1 MRAVQPDTISAPD
14 SERPRRLG
22 ARAYLA
28 AMAAAALLPLLLVAG
43 LVLNMLL
50 EAERSAAARTVLEA
64 ARAVS
69 LAIDQ
74 ELASTETML
83 RVLGTSAYL
92 ARADFAGL
100 YEQAGAAHESDATA
114 IALYDE
120 HGRQLINTGVPFGT
134 ALDAYADP
142 ARVHSVLASHRASV
156 SPLIRARDG
165 QGLRIS
171 VDLPVTAGGE
181 RYVLSHVYAAS
192 HFLNMLSQR
201 RMPENWIVGVFD
213 SENVTIA
220 RSHRA
225 REFVGKPG
233 SDAIRA
239 ASAEATEGQLRHVS
253 REGVDVYTVFTRS
266 PRSGWLVAIG
276 VPAEAL
282 DAVAE
287 QAVAMAALGTLGAL
301 MAAAVIAF
309 ALGHRLSGSIRDIAA
324 AAAALGRG
332 EPLPPYKPSIREIDD
347 LRTALEETHEVLERE
362 TEARARAEAERLQLF
377 ESEQAAR
384 QLAEQQNRAKDEFL
398 AMLGHELRNPLSA
411 ISGAVALMKAPGAKE
426 EHRLHARDVINR
438 QIQHLS
444 RVVDDLL
451 DLSRVMTGK
460 IMLDFKPVEL
470 AQATAGCLQAM
481 RASGRAGEHEMTVDL
496 QPVWINGDPTRFEQI
511 VGNLLSNAFKF
522 TPPEGRIELRV
533 AAEGDDAVLK
543 VRDTGV
549 GIPKR
554 LLPHV
559 FDVFVQG
566 DQSLERAKG
575 GLGIGLALV
584 RRLVHLHGGSVRAGE
599 GRGST
604 FTVRIPRSAA
614 PDALGEG
621 GATGSPALRRLRVL
635 VVDDHEDS
643 RTMLRMLL
651 EQAGH
656 EAVEAVDGI
665 DGVQLA
671 LSRRPDVAI
680 IDIGLP
686 GINGYE
692 VARRLRALPMSG
704 TIALI
709 ALTGYGQDEDRR
721 RALQSGF
728 DRHLVKPVDAERL
741 NQALV
746 EVTAGVSPTAP
757 GTQARR

>member
-1 MRAVQPDTISAPD
+1 M
-14 SERPRRLG
+14 G

-43 LVLNMLL
+43 FVLNNLL
-50 EAERSAAARTVLEA
+50 DAQRAAAIRGVLES
-64 ARAVS
+64 ARAIS
-69 LAIDQ
+69 LAVDQ
-74 ELASTETML
+74 ELATAET
-83 RVLGTSAYL
+83 VLQVLATSAYL
-92 ARADFAGL
+92 AQGDLTQFRQ
-100 YEQAGAAHESDATA
+100 QAIAARSGDGVY
-114 IALYDE
+114 IALYGE
-120 HGRQLINTGVPFGT
+120 QGQQLLDTRVPIGA

-142 ARVHSVLASHRASV
+142 ERLRALLAGTPARVSRLHRPRDGKALTIIVDVPVVVAGERFLLSQIYTAAHFQRVLAQHKVPDS
-156 SPLIRARDG
+156 
-165 QGLRIS
+165 
-171 VDLPVTAGGE
+171 
-181 RYVLSHVYAAS
+181 
-192 HFLNMLSQR
+192 
-201 RMPENWIVGVFD
+201 WIVAVLD
-213 SENVTIA
+213 TDHVTIA
-220 RSHRA
+220 RSHRVG
-225 REFVGKPG
+225 EFVGRPG
-233 SDAIRA
+233 ADMLRKA
-239 ASAEATEGQLRHVS
+239 ASEVTEGQIRHPS
-253 REGVDVYTVFTRS
+253 REGIEVYEVFTHS
-266 PRSGWLVAIG
+266 PRSGWLVSIG

-287 QAVAMAALGTLGAL
+287 RAVGTAALGTLAAL

-309 ALGHRLSGSIRDIAA
+309 VLGHRLSGSIRDIARA
-324 AAAALGRG
+324 ASALGHG
-332 EPLPPYKPSIREIDD
+332 EPLPPYQPSLKEIDA
-347 LRTALEETHEVLERE
+347 LRESLEETHTVLERE
-362 TEARARAEAERLQLF
+362 TEGRARAEAERLQLF

-411 ISGAVALMKAPGAKE
+411 ISGAVALMKAPSAQE
-426 EHRLHARDVINR
+426 QHRTHAREVISR
-438 QIQHLS
+438 QVQHLS

-460 IMLDFKPVEL
+460 IILDFKPADL
-470 AQATAGCLQAM
+470 AQVAGNCLAAM
-481 RASGRAGEHEMTVDL
+481 RAAGRVGEHETKVEL
-496 QPVWINGDPTRFEQI
+496 QSTWVKGDPTRLEQI
-511 VGNLLSNAFKF
+511 TGNLLSNAFKY
-522 TPPEGRIELRV
+522 TPPEGRVEIEVLGD
-533 AAEGDDAVLK
+533 GDDALLR
-543 VRDTGV
+543 VRDTGL

-584 RRLVHLHGGSVRAGE
+584 QRLVQLHGGSVQAESGGD

-604 FTVRIPRSAA
+604 FTVRLPRIAP
-614 PDALGEG
+614 PDAD
-621 GATGSPALRRLRVL
+621 GAAAAVNTPLQRRLRVL

-643 RTMLRMLL
+643 RTMLRLLL
-651 EQAGH
+651 EQTGH

-680 IDIGLP
+680 VDIGLP

-692 VARRLRALPMSG
+692 VARRLRKLPTSG
-704 TIALI
+704 TIGLI

-741 NQALV
+741 TQALA
-746 EVTAGVSPTAP
+746 EVTATPDRPVT
-757 GTQARR
+757 

>member
-1 MRAVQPDTISAPD
+1 M
-14 SERPRRLG
+14 G

-28 AMAAAALLPLLLVAG
+28 AMAAAAVLPVLLVAG
-43 LVLNMLL
+43 FVLNTLL
-50 EAERSAAARTVLEA
+50 DAQRAVATRSVLES
-64 ARAVS
+64 ARAIS
-69 LAIDQ
+69 LAMDQ
-74 ELASTETML
+74 ELATAETVL
-83 RVLGTSAYL
+83 RVLASSAYL
-92 ARADFAGL
+92 SKRDLGSFQQQASAARKGDGMF
-100 YEQAGAAHESDATA
+100 

-120 HGRQLINTGVPFGT
+120 HGN
-134 ALDAYADP
+134 ALVDTSAASGASIADRADP
-142 ARVHSVLASHRASV
+142 ERLRDLLAGTQARVTRLHR
-156 SPLIRARDG
+156 LRDG
-165 QGLRIS
+165 KELTVI
-171 VDLPVTAGGE
+171 VDVPVAVAGE
-181 RYVLSHVYAAS
+181 RYL
-192 HFLNMLSQR
+192 LSQIYTAAHFQR
-201 RMPENWIVGVFD
+201 VLAQHQVPESWIVGVFD
-213 SENVTIA
+213 TDHTTIA
-220 RSHRA
+220 RSHRVA
-225 REFVGKPG
+225 ELVGRPG
-233 SDAIRA
+233 SEVLRKA
-239 ASAEATEGQLRHVS
+239 AAQASEGQVRHIS
-253 REGVDVYTVFTRS
+253 REGIDIYDVFTRS
-266 PRSGWLVAIG
+266 PRSGWLIAVG

-287 QAVAMAALGTLGAL
+287 RAVGTAALGTLAAL
-301 MAAAVIAF
+301 MAAAIIAF
-309 ALGHRLSGSIRDIAA
+309 VLGHRLSSSIGDVAA
-324 AAAALGRG
+324 AASALGRG
-332 EPLPPYKPSIREIDD
+332 EPLPPYQPSLREIDA
-347 LRTALEETHEVLERE
+347 LRASLEETHALLERE
-362 TEARARAEAERLQLF
+362 TEGRARAEAERLQLF

-411 ISGAVALMKAPGAKE
+411 ISGAVALMKAPSAQE
-426 EHRLHARDVINR
+426 EHHIHAREVISR
-438 QIQHLS
+438 QIHHLS

-460 IMLDFKPVEL
+460 INLDFMPVDL
-470 AQATAGCLQAM
+470 AEVVRNCLSNM
-481 RASGRAGEHEMTVDL
+481 RAAGRVGEHEIKVDL
-496 QPVWINGDPTRFEQI
+496 QPVWVNGDPTRLEQI
-511 VGNLLSNAFKF
+511 TGNLLSNAFKY
-522 TPPEGRIELRV
+522 TPPEGRVEIEV
-533 AAEGDDAVLK
+533 AADNDDAVFR
-543 VRDTGV
+543 VRDTGL

-584 RRLVHLHGGSVRAGE
+584 QRLVHLHGGTVQAQSAGD

-604 FTVRIPRSAA
+604 FTVRLPGIHP
-614 PDALGEG
+614 PDADN
-621 GATGSPALRRLRVL
+621 AAASASTPVSRRLRVL

-643 RTMLRMLL
+643 RTMLRLLL
-651 EQAGH
+651 EQTGH

-741 NQALV
+741 TQALM
-746 EVTAGVSPTAP
+746 EVTAGPSQPAI
-757 GTQARR
+757 

>member
-1 MRAVQPDTISAPD
+1 M
-14 SERPRRLG
+14 G

-28 AMAAAALLPLLLVAG
+28 AMAAAAVLPVLLVAG
-43 LVLNMLL
+43 FVLNTLL
-50 EAERSAAARTVLEA
+50 GAERAAATRSVLES
-64 ARAVS
+64 ARAIS
-69 LAIDQ
+69 LAMDQ
-74 ELASTETML
+74 ELATAETVL
-83 RVLGTSAYL
+83 RVLASSAYL
-92 ARADFAGL
+92 SKRDLPSFQQQASAAREGDGMFITLYDERGNPLIDTSAPSGASNAARADPERLRELLAGT
-100 YEQAGAAHESDATA
+100 Q
-114 IALYDE
+114 
-120 HGRQLINTGVPFGT
+120 
-134 ALDAYADP
+134 
-142 ARVHSVLASHRASV
+142 ARVTRLHRS
-156 SPLIRARDG
+156 RDG
-165 QGLRIS
+165 KELTVI
-171 VDLPVTAGGE
+171 VDVPVNVAGE
-181 RYVLSHVYAAS
+181 RYL
-192 HFLNMLSQR
+192 LSQIYTAAHFQR
-201 RMPENWIVGVFD
+201 VLAQHQVPESWIVGVFD
-213 SENVTIA
+213 TDHTTIA
-220 RSHRA
+220 RSHRVA
-225 REFVGKPG
+225 ELVGRPG
-233 SDAIRA
+233 SEALRKAAADA
-239 ASAEATEGQLRHVS
+239 SEGQVRHTS
-253 REGVDVYTVFTRS
+253 REGIDIYDVFTRS
-266 PRSGWLVAIG
+266 PRSGWLIAIG

-287 QAVAMAALGTLGAL
+287 RAVGTAALGTLAAL
-301 MAAAVIAF
+301 MAAAIIAF
-309 ALGHRLSGSIRDIAA
+309 VLGHRLSNSIGDVAA
-324 AAAALGRG
+324 AASALGRG
-332 EPLPPYKPSIREIDD
+332 EPLPPYQPSLREIDA
-347 LRTALEETHEVLERE
+347 LRASLEGTHALLERE
-362 TEARARAEAERLQLF
+362 TEGRARAEAERLQLF

-411 ISGAVALMKAPGAKE
+411 ISGAVALMKAPSAQE
-426 EHRLHARDVINR
+426 EHHIHAREVISR
-438 QIQHLS
+438 QIHHLS

-460 IMLDFKPVEL
+460 INLDFMPVDL
-470 AQATAGCLQAM
+470 AEAVRNCLSNM
-481 RASGRAGEHEMTVDL
+481 RAAGRVGEHEIKVEL
-496 QPVWINGDPTRFEQI
+496 QPVWINGDPTRLEQI
-511 VGNLLSNAFKF
+511 TGNLLSNAFKY
-522 TPPEGRIELRV
+522 TPPEGRVEIEV
-533 AAEGDDAVLK
+533 AADGDDAVFR
-543 VRDTGV
+543 VRDTGL

-584 RRLVHLHGGSVRAGE
+584 QRLVHLHGGTVQAQSAGD

-604 FTVRIPRSAA
+604 FTVRLPGIHP
-614 PDALGEG
+614 PDADN
-621 GATGSPALRRLRVL
+621 AAAAASTPVRRRLRVL

-643 RTMLRMLL
+643 RTMLRLLL
-651 EQAGH
+651 EQTGH

-741 NQALV
+741 TQALM
-746 EVTAGVSPTAP
+746 EVTAGPSQPAV
-757 GTQARR
+757 